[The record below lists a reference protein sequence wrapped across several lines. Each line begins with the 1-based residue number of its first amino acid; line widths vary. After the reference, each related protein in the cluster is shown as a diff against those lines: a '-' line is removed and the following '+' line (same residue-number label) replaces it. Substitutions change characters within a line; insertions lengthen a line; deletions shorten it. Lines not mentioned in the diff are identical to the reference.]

1 MRAVASTAK
10 SIREENHLR
19 NRLPLSGMTIAGE
32 KANSLEN
39 FKEMLKDEINVKEVV
54 LNTDVSTVADKFLY
68 LKTPLIGKRL
78 GKFMGAI
85 MAANKQNQ
93 WSLNGDGTLAIGG
106 QTLNADEFELRLS
119 MKEGFKG
126 QPLPDN
132 TAVVQ
137 LDLTVHPELAREGIA
152 RDFVRMVQQMRKDKD
167 LDVSDRISLMWS
179 SESAEVKQ
187 ALAEHKDYIAEQ
199 VLATGFTESANS
211 GKTEELGNS
220 NITFDI
226 QKV

>member
-1 MRAVASTAK
+1 MDDKKLILTQKKYSGESTVISMR
-10 SIREENHLR
+10 I
-19 NRLPLSGMTIAGE
+19 
-32 KANSLEN
+32 
-39 FKEMLKDEINVKEVV
+39 FKDMLKDEINVKDVV
-54 LNTDVSTVADKFLY
+54 LNTDVSSVADKFLY

-93 WSLNGDGTLAIGG
+93 WNLNTDGTLAIGG
-106 QTLNADEFELRLS
+106 QTLNPDEFELRLT

-152 RDFVRMVQQMRKDKD
+152 RDFVRMVQQMRKEKD
-167 LDVSDRISLMWS
+167 LDVSDRISLVWS
-179 SESAEVKQ
+179 SESDEVKQ

-199 VLATGFTESANS
+199 VLATSFTESANS
-211 GKTEELGNS
+211 GKTEELGDS
-220 NITFDI
+220 TITFDI
-226 QKV
+226 QKI

>member
-1 MRAVASTAK
+1 
-10 SIREENHLR
+10 
-19 NRLPLSGMTIAGE
+19 
-32 KANSLEN
+32 
-39 FKEMLKDEINVKEVV
+39 MLKDEINVKEVV
-54 LNTDVSTVADKFLY
+54 LNTDVSSVADKFLY

-85 MAANKQNQ
+85 MAASKQNQ
-93 WSLNGDGTLAIGG
+93 WALNSDGTLAIGG
-106 QTLNADEFELRLS
+106 QTLNSDEFELRLT

-152 RDFVRMVQQMRKDKD
+152 RDFVRMVQQLRKDKD
-167 LDVSDRISLMWS
+167 FDVSDRISLIWTS
-179 SESAEVKQ
+179 TSDEVKQ
-187 ALAEHKDYIAEQ
+187 ALAEHKDYICDQ
-199 VLATGFTESANS
+199 VLATSFEQVQNS
-211 GKTEELGNS
+211 GKTEELGEAT
-220 NITFDI
+220 ITFDI